1 MFKTELVIIITLLAL
16 IIILAGYHYLF
27 HIYEIDYRVS
37 PRNLYADYKSEVTIE
52 VIPLNPLGF
61 RAPFRDPKASIIIE
75 EGNSLVQVVG
85 YSDDKSSLTL
95 RALGETGIVTI
106 RIKSAFAIF
115 PSLIEIKIFPSAA

>member
-1 MFKTELVIIITLLAL
+1 MFKTELVIIISLLAL

-27 HIYEIDYRVS
+27 HIYEIDYRVI
-37 PRNLYADYKSEVTIE
+37 PKNLYADYKSEVTIE
-52 VIPLNPLGF
+52 VIPLNSLGF

-75 EGNSLVQVVG
+75 EGNSLVQVAG
-85 YSDDKSSLTL
+85 YSDDKSSITL

-106 RIKSAFAIF
+106 RIKSEYAIF